1 MLYRRVGKSD
11 LVVSEVGLG
20 TMTWGEQTSEQDAHA
35 MLNLAVDEYGVN
47 FVVRAPSEREGGRGK
62 GTLIESTSATTWSLL
77 GFSMACMLCEAYYV
91 LGFLMVPAGH
101 CGAVPRAR

>member
-47 FVVRAPSEREGGRGK
+47 FVVRAPSEREGGEGK
-62 GTLIESTSATTWSLL
+62 GHADRVDECNNLEPAWFQH
-77 GFSMACMLCEAYYV
+77 GVYV
-91 LGFLMVPAGH
+91 V
-101 CGAVPRAR
+101 

>member
-35 MLNLAVDEYGVN
+35 MMSLAVDEYGVN
-47 FVVRAPSEREGGRGK
+47 FVVRAPSERGGWGGK
-62 GTLIESTSATTWSLL
+62 GTSIESSKTTWSLL
-77 GFSMACMLCEAYYV
+77 GVYV
-91 LGFLMVPAGH
+91 V
-101 CGAVPRAR
+101 